1 MPSDLARLALMAL
14 QSPARYK
21 DIDAMIH
28 EKKRVSTRRLRQEI
42 EKMKL
47 QDQKIFTILNAEW
60 LKIGQDAMA

>member
-1 MPSDLARLALMAL
+1 MAL